1 MLDLTRN
8 SSPIFRL
15 LGCILGSTPSQVAV
29 CGLPEPRDDH
39 AVAMARFARECMKKM
54 SEVTKQLEVTLGPG
68 TEDLTIRVGLHSG
81 PVTAGVLRGEK
92 SRFQLFG
99 DTVNTA
105 SRMES
110 TGLKSRIQCS
120 QETADQLLARG
131 KERWLQARKEQVEAK
146 GKGRL
151 QTYWIHSRTKEE
163 PSKSSATKSEENSV
177 SIADEQM
184 NEIGDE
190 CHADIETTSLPSLQA
205 HFDAKDKRQIAWI
218 TDVLHSSLKQLVA
231 SRPKQWVTQNGVQAI
246 RNLEESIGSDGRTI
260 LEEVPPF
267 VPLPV
272 FQESYV
278 ASDRDTVD
286 LSPGTIEQLNKY
298 VVAIR
303 SLYKENPFHCFEHCA
318 HVTMSVQK

>member
-54 SEVTKQLEVTLGPG
+54 SEVTKQLEV
-68 TEDLTIRVGLHSG
+68 
-81 PVTAGVLRGEK
+81 AGVLRGEK

-278 ASDRDTVD
+278 ASDSDTVD

-303 SLYKENPFHCFEHCA
+303 SLYKENPFHCFEHCT